1 MRKSLFIL
9 AGAFSLA
16 MLSCSKEE
24 SFIEQDKFTFKA
36 NLELAGKTIL
46 DNKLSYW
53 DGTESIAVFD
63 DDGVKKLF
71 EGKTA
76 TMQSSINFVEIDNS
90 IDFKGTEY
98 FAIYPSS
105 AAERALYSD
114 AKVRGVRLKREQN
127 AVENSY
133 DPEAHIA
140 FANSKSNEL
149 TFLNAVSLFAFTIE
163 GEGITEVRIS
173 SNAEGEYLAGVFEY
187 DYANKSSSITSEQS
201 LSVSVKGNFENG
213 KTYYAAVLPC
223 NFSAG
228 LSIDTF
234 KNGEVGKKKSSSKAF
249 NLSRNRIVDLGT
261 VSYEATQTK
270 TSSHNFHSPD
280 FGLEDPVK
288 NPGGP
293 VYKNDGP
300 TVEGEVK
307 WYLNVSFGEPLYY
320 WKTWGLQ
327 IGVGWHSNAAF
338 HVQGMNL
345 WTDDISGQIKSVSI
359 ATSDSDEID
368 NSEVYVL
375 VNGVQ
380 FGEKETLSNLMTK
393 YTFSDGTLPSGK
405 IEIVWNTLSGGLS
418 YYIQSVEVEY
428 QE

>member
-24 SFIEQDKFTFKA
+24 AFIEQDKFSFKA
-36 NLELAGKTIL
+36 SLELTGKTVL

-63 DDGVKKLF
+63 DKGVKKLF
-71 EGKTA
+71 DGTA
-76 TMQSSINFVEIDNS
+76 TKQSSINFDETDNS
-90 IDFKGTEY
+90 IAFTGTEY
-98 FAIYPSS
+98 FATYPSS

-114 AKVRGVRLKREQN
+114 SKVSGVRLKREQN

-173 SNAEGEYLAGVFEY
+173 SNAAGEYLAGVFEY
-187 DYANKSSSITSEQS
+187 DYTNKSSSITSEQS

-249 NLSRNRIVDLGT
+249 DLSRNRIVDLGT
-261 VSYEATQTK
+261 VSYEPTQTK
-270 TSSHNFHSPD
+270 TSSHTFASPD
-280 FGLEDPVK
+280 FGLEAAVGD
-288 NPGGP
+288 P

-300 TVEGEVK
+300 TKGEVK

-327 IGVGWHSNAAF
+327 IGVGWHENTAF

-345 WTDDISGQIKSVSI
+345 WTKDISGQIKSVSI
-359 ATSDSDEID
+359 ATSDSIGQN

-380 FGEKETLSNLMTK
+380 FGEKINPTNDMTK
-393 YTFSDGTLPSGK
+393 FTFSDSTLPSGK
-405 IEIVWNTLSGGLS
+405 IEIVWNTLSGGLT

>member
-16 MLSCSKEE
+16 MLSCNKEE
-24 SFIEQDKFTFKA
+24 AFIEQDKFSFKA
-36 NLELAGKTIL
+36 SLELTGKTVL
-46 DNKLSYW
+46 ENKLSYW

-63 DDGVKKLF
+63 DKGVKKIF
-71 EGKTA
+71 EGTTTK
-76 TMQSSINFVEIDNS
+76 QSSINFVEKDSS
-90 IDFKGTEY
+90 IDFTGTEY

-105 AAERALYSD
+105 AAESAVYS
-114 AKVRGVRLKREQN
+114 ASKVGGVRLKREQN

-140 FANSKSNEL
+140 FANSASTEL
-149 TFLNAVSLFAFTIE
+149 TFRNAVSLFAFTID

-173 SNAEGEYLAGVFEY
+173 SNAAGEYLAGVFEY

-261 VSYEATQTK
+261 VSYVATQTK
-270 TSSHNFHSPD
+270 TSSHTFASPD
-280 FGLEDPVK
+280 FGLEGEV
-288 NPGGP
+288 GAEL
-293 VYKNDGP
+293 YKNNGP
-300 TVEGEVK
+300 AVEGGVN
-307 WYLNVSFGEPLYY
+307 WYLNVNIEEPFYT
-320 WKTWGLQ
+320 WKAWGLQ
-327 IGVGWHSNAAF
+327 IGIGWHSNAIF
-338 HVQGMNL
+338 HVQGMKL
-345 WTDDISGQIKSVSI
+345 WTDNVTGQIKSVSI
-359 ATSDSDEID
+359 ATSDSDTTD

-380 FGEKETLSNLMTK
+380 FGEKKTLSNDMTK
-393 YTFSDGTLPSGK
+393 FTFSDDSLPSGK

-418 YYIQSVEVEY
+418 YYIQSVEVVY

>member
-16 MLSCSKEE
+16 MLSCNKEE
-24 SFIEQDKFTFKA
+24 AFIEQDKFSFKA

-46 DNKLSYW
+46 ENKLSYW
-53 DGTESIAVFD
+53 NGTESIAVFD
-63 DDGVKKLF
+63 DNGVKKLF
-71 EGKTA
+71 EGTA
-76 TMQSSINFVEIDNS
+76 TKQSSINFDEKESS
-90 IDFKGTEY
+90 IDFTGTEY
-98 FAIYPSS
+98 FATYPSS
-105 AAERALYSD
+105 AAKNAVYS
-114 AKVRGVRLKREQN
+114 ASKVSDVRLKSEQN

-140 FANSKSNEL
+140 FANSASTEL

-163 GEGITEVRIS
+163 GDGITEVRIS
-173 SNAEGEYLAGVFEY
+173 SNAAGEYLAGVFEY
-187 DYANKSSSITSEQS
+187 DYANKSSSITSEKS
-201 LSVSVKGNFENG
+201 LSVSVKGNFVNG

-249 NLSRNRIVDLGT
+249 DLSRNRIVDLGT
-261 VSYEATQTK
+261 VSYEPTQTK
-270 TSSHNFHSPD
+270 TSSHIFDSPD
-280 FGLEDPVK
+280 FGLNGKDGDELYK
-288 NPGGP
+288 NNGPAVEGGVNWYLDVDIEEP
-293 VYKNDGP
+293 VYI
-300 TVEGEVK
+300 
-307 WYLNVSFGEPLYY
+307 WYG
-320 WKTWGLQ
+320 WGLQ
-327 IGVGWHSNAAF
+327 IGSGWNTAS

-359 ATSDSDEID
+359 ATSDSDTTD

-375 VNGVQ
+375 VNGAQ
-380 FGEKETLSNLMTK
+380 FGEKKTLTNDMTK

-405 IEIVWNTLSGGLS
+405 IEIVWNTLSGGLA

>member
-16 MLSCSKEE
+16 MLSCNKEE
-24 SFIEQDKFTFKA
+24 AFIEQDKFSFKA
-36 NLELAGKTIL
+36 SLELAGKTVL
-46 DNKLSYW
+46 ENKLSYW

-63 DDGVKKLF
+63 DKGVKKLF
-71 EGKTA
+71 EGTA
-76 TMQSSINFVEIDNS
+76 TMQSSINFNETDNS
-90 IDFKGTEY
+90 IAFTGTEY

-105 AAERALYSD
+105 AAESAVYS
-114 AKVRGVRLKREQN
+114 ASKVSGVRLKSEQN
-127 AVENSY
+127 AKENSY

-140 FANSKSNEL
+140 FANSASTEL
-149 TFLNAVSLFAFTIE
+149 TFLNAVSLFAFTID

-173 SNAEGEYLAGVFEY
+173 SNAAGEYLAGVFEY
-187 DYANKSSSITSEQS
+187 DYANKSSSITSEKS
-201 LSVSVKGNFENG
+201 LSVSVKGNFVNG

-261 VSYEATQTK
+261 VSYEPI
-270 TSSHNFHSPD
+270 SSHTFASPD
-280 FGLEDPVK
+280 FGLDGEVGAELYK
-288 NPGGP
+288 NNGPAVEGGVNWYLDVDIEEP
-293 VYKNDGP
+293 VYI
-300 TVEGEVK
+300 
-307 WYLNVSFGEPLYY
+307 WYG
-320 WKTWGLQ
+320 WGLQ
-327 IGVGWHSNAAF
+327 IGSGWNTAS

-359 ATSDSDEID
+359 ATSDSDTTD

-380 FGEKETLSNLMTK
+380 FGKKINPTNDMTK

-405 IEIVWNTLSGGLS
+405 IEIVWKTLSGGLA

>member
-16 MLSCSKEE
+16 MLSCNKEE
-24 SFIEQDKFTFKA
+24 AFIEQDKFTFKA
-36 NLELAGKTIL
+36 SLELAGKTVL
-46 DNKLSYW
+46 ENKLSYW

-63 DDGVKKLF
+63 DNGVKKLF
-71 EGKTA
+71 EGTA
-76 TMQSSINFVEIDNS
+76 TMQSSINFVENDS
-90 IDFKGTEY
+90 KIDFTGTEY
-98 FAIYPSS
+98 FATYPSS
-105 AAERALYSD
+105 AAESAVYSD
-114 AKVRGVRLKREQN
+114 SKVSGVRLKREQD

-140 FANSKSNEL
+140 FANSNSTEL

-163 GEGITEVRIS
+163 GDGITEVRIS
-173 SNAEGEYLAGVFEY
+173 SNAAGEYLAGVFEY

-201 LSVSVKGNFENG
+201 LSVSVKGNFVNG

-223 NFSAG
+223 NFSEG

-270 TSSHNFHSPD
+270 TSSHTFASPD
-280 FGLEDPVK
+280 FGLEAAVGD
-288 NPGGP
+288 P

-300 TVEGEVK
+300 TVEGGVK

-327 IGVGWHSNAAF
+327 IGVGWHENTAF

-345 WTDDISGQIKSVSI
+345 WTKDISGQIKSVSI
-359 ATSDSDEID
+359 ATSDSDTTD

-380 FGEKETLSNLMTK
+380 FGEKKTLTNDMTK
-393 YTFSDGTLPSGK
+393 YSFSDGTLPSGK

>member
-24 SFIEQDKFTFKA
+24 AFIEQDKFTFKA

-46 DNKLSYW
+46 ENKLSYW
-53 DGTESIAVFD
+53 EGTESIAVFD
-63 DDGVKKLF
+63 DNGVKKLF
-71 EGKTA
+71 EGSA
-76 TMQSSINFVEIDNS
+76 TRQSSINFVENDS
-90 IDFKGTEY
+90 EIDFTGTEY

-105 AAERALYSD
+105 AAKNAVYS
-114 AKVRGVRLKREQN
+114 ASKVSGVRLKREQD

-140 FANSKSNEL
+140 FANSTSTKL
-149 TFLNAVSLFAFTIE
+149 IFQNAVSLFAFTIE
-163 GEGITEVRIS
+163 GDDITEVRIS
-173 SNAEGEYLAGVFEY
+173 SNAAGEYLAGVFEY

-201 LSVSVKGNFENG
+201 LSVSVKGDFVNG

-261 VSYEATQTK
+261 VSYEATETK
-270 TSSHNFHSPD
+270 TISHNFHSPD
-280 FGLEDPVK
+280 FGLKGEV
-288 NPGGP
+288 GAEL
-293 VYKNDGP
+293 YKNNGP
-300 TVEGEVK
+300 AVEGDVN
-307 WYLNVSFGEPLYY
+307 WYLTVNIGEPIYY

-327 IGVGWHSNAAF
+327 IGIGWNSNTAF

-345 WTDDISGQIKSVSI
+345 WTKDISGQIKSVSI
-359 ATSDSDEID
+359 ATSDSDTTD

-380 FGEKETLSNLMTK
+380 FGEKKTLTNDMTK

-405 IEIVWNTLSGGLS
+405 IEIVWNTLSGGLT

>member
-16 MLSCSKEE
+16 MLSCNKEE
-24 SFIEQDKFTFKA
+24 AFIEQDKFTFKA
-36 NLELAGKTIL
+36 SLELTGKTVL

-53 DGTESIAVFD
+53 DGTESIVVFD
-63 DDGVKKLF
+63 NTGVKKLF
-71 EGKTA
+71 DGTA
-76 TMQSSINFVEIDNS
+76 TKQSSINFDETDNS
-90 IDFKGTEY
+90 IAFTGTEY
-98 FAIYPSS
+98 FATYPSS
-105 AAERALYSD
+105 AAERAVYSD
-114 AKVRGVRLKREQN
+114 SKVSGVRLKREQN

-140 FANSKSNEL
+140 FANSSSTEL

-163 GEGITEVRIS
+163 GDDITEVRIS
-173 SNAEGEYLAGVFEY
+173 SNAAGEYLAGVFEY

-280 FGLEDPVK
+280 FGLEGEV
-288 NPGGP
+288 GAEL
-293 VYKNDGP
+293 YKNNGP
-300 TVEGEVK
+300 AVEGDVN
-307 WYLNVSFGEPLYY
+307 WYLTVNIGEPIYY

-327 IGVGWHSNAAF
+327 IGIGWNSNTAF

-380 FGEKETLSNLMTK
+380 FGEKETLTNNMTK
-393 YTFSDGTLPSGK
+393 FTFNDGTLPSGK